1 MFFRNIHK
9 SVFAT
14 KSRSYIFNLWRWM
27 NFAVVA
33 IDDVQIVPATKL
45 FSSLFFKVVAIV
57 DIQIMPAAKFKL
69 YISNDLQLFASI
81 FF

>member
-9 SVFAT
+9 SVSAT

-45 FSSLFFKVVAIV
+45 LAIV
-57 DIQIMPAAKFKL
+57 DSHIMPAAKFKL
-69 YISNDLQLFASI
+69 YISNDLQLLASI
-81 FF
+81 FL